1 MTNRKAM
8 PVTIITGF
16 LGSGKTTLLN
26 QILKNNTD
34 TNFLIIENEAGNINI
49 DSEIVKDNSQ
59 NKIFEL
65 TSGCICCSLKTELG
79 TLLNKIISSD
89 TDYDYLLI
97 EATGMA
103 DPGQVINM
111 FSGVGIQRYFRLDSV
126 VCMVDAESFI
136 NRVTEFNEAHKQ
148 IAQADIAVINKCDLI
163 DTEKMSEVEQKVA
176 SINPFAEVHKTTHAK
191 LNGVKILNR
200 ELFQP
205 VKVEKSIIDFTKL
218 TMVQP
223 DSKHTHKI
231 ETLSYN
237 IPGYFDMRKISVWL
251 ENFLF
256 KYSSSILRIKG
267 ILCLDDMKHKLILQS
282 VGNDYHITQG
292 SKWTDEEKR
301 ESKIVFIGT
310 GLGKHE
316 IDKDLQTLLTE

>member
-1 MTNRKAM
+1 MTNKKAM

-26 QILKNNTD
+26 EILKNNTD

-49 DSEIVKDNSQ
+49 DSEIVKDSSQ
-59 NKIFEL
+59 NRIFEL

-79 TLLNKIISSD
+79 TLLNKIISSG

-111 FSGVGIQRYFRLDSV
+111 FSGISIQSYFRLDSV
-126 VCMVDAESFI
+126 ICMVDAESFI
-136 NRVTEFNEAHKQ
+136 NRVTEFNEAYKQ
-148 IAQADIAVINKCDLI
+148 IAQADIAIINKCDLI
-163 DTEKMSEVEQKVA
+163 SSDKMHQVEQKVA
-176 SINPFAEVHKTTHAK
+176 SINPFAKVYKTVHGK
-191 LNGVKILNR
+191 LNGEQILNCELFKPVKI
-200 ELFQP
+200 
-205 VKVEKSIIDFTKL
+205 EKSIIDFTKL
-218 TMVQP
+218 TMIQP
-223 DSKHTHKI
+223 DSKHSHKI

-251 ENFLF
+251 ESFLL

-267 ILCLDDMKHKLILQS
+267 ILCLDGMKHKLILQS

-292 SKWTDEEKR
+292 SKWSGEDNR
-301 ESKIVFIGT
+301 ESRIVFIGT
-310 GLGKHE
+310 DLGKHE
-316 IDKDLQTLLTE
+316 IDKDLQTLLKQ